1 MSIWMSQVIVY
12 VAIHHASLFSF
23 QELSVRLS
31 NGSHQDIQLKASI
44 TSAMPYFLEQ
54 IQQGANYLMLAAERM
69 ATVDQH
75 DHALITTVEVKK
87 RMNVGWKI

>member
-1 MSIWMSQVIVY
+1 M
-12 VAIHHASLFSF
+12 
-23 QELSVRLS
+23 
-31 NGSHQDIQLKASI
+31 QLKASI

-75 DHALITTVEVKK
+75 DHALVTTVEVRRRR
-87 RMNVGWKI
+87 RMASGLQGVDGLCCMEN